1 LHLTECLKGILCSLA
16 LAEISVAFATAHE
29 SAISKPITSLLVRT
43 HSLPDFDFTAS
54 TPALI
59 SGCCMCVIGA
69 AVRSHCY
76 RTLGRLFT
84 FELSIRQDHK
94 LVTSGIYSIVRH
106 PGYTGAWGFCLGIM
120 LCHLH
125 PRSWLVSCSGLFPPS
140 GQAVKWSIACSWAAL
155 STILYTALEGRIRRE
170 EVMLEKHFGEER
182 RRYRKKVPYKLV
194 PWLY

>member
-1 LHLTECLKGILCSLA
+1 MASIPSDTSICCLLLNSMVAAKVCLHICATGAQLFSMTPPNARPDPKERLKPTDPELTVSWLHDLVKGILCSWS

-59 SGCCMCVIGA
+59 AGCCMCVIGA

-94 LVTSGIYSIVRH
+94 LVTSGPYSIVRH
-106 PGYTGAWGFCLGIM
+106 PSYTGVW
-120 LCHLH
+120 
-125 PRSWLVSCSGLFPPS
+125 
-140 GQAVKWSIACSWAAL
+140 
-155 STILYTALEGRIRRE
+155 
-170 EVMLEKHFGEER
+170 
-182 RRYRKKVPYKLV
+182 
-194 PWLY
+194 